1 MEKNEPDHCATLH
14 PYAML
19 AIFQHQ
25 TSLEWNRLE
34 FRHEGKERERERE
47 KKKQV
52 TRVLCTYDF
61 LKAEE
66 KFSPP

>member
-1 MEKNEPDHCATLH
+1 MEKNESDHCTTLH
-14 PYAML
+14 HTAML

-47 KKKQV
+47 RKK
-52 TRVLCTYDF
+52 TSNEGCFARMIF
-61 LKAEE
+61 
-66 KFSPP
+66 

>member
-47 KKKQV
+47 RKK
-52 TRVLCTYDF
+52 TSNEGCFARMIF
-61 LKAEE
+61 
-66 KFSPP
+66 